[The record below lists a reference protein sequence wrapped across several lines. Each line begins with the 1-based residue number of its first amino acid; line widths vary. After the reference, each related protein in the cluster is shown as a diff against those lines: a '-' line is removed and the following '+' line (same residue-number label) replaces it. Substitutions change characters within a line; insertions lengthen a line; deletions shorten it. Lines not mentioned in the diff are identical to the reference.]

1 MKHNPERLV
10 GVLPLAR
17 PTFDVPYA
25 EERAAAMFKALEKTG
40 ARIAGS
46 RSLLFDAA
54 AARTAVEALKADE
67 PDVVLVM
74 QVTFTDAGMAVEI
87 GEAFDCPLA
96 FWSIPEPRAGG
107 RLRLNSF
114 CGMNLAGHALGIAG
128 RAFGYLHAE
137 PEDAA
142 TAVSLAEL
150 IGGGRLSENRPTRK
164 AGRGNDGGKAAV
176 DAIRGARIGR
186 IGERPGGF
194 QTCDY
199 DTAKLAAL
207 ADVTVEP
214 IELATLF
221 GRAASATNAET
232 AKERECAE
240 AIAGGLDAVDQDQLG
255 RSLRLRTALGALK
268 AEGGYHAFAIRCW
281 PETFTEYGGAVCG
294 PVAMMGEARTPC
306 ACEADVY
313 GALTTLLLQKVAGA
327 PAFLADLVDIDLTDD
342 TGVVWHCGQAP
353 RSMADPDFRPRATI
367 HSNRR
372 MPLLFEFPLKPGRVT
387 LFRISQARGM
397 TAAVI
402 GGGEVLSRPMAFT
415 GTSGVIRFDS
425 GAARM
430 LKSVMDGA
438 LEHHLALAYGDHR
451 ATLESAAAEL
461 GIPVFDL

>member
-25 EERAAAMFKALEKTG
+25 EERAAAMFKALEQTG
-40 ARIAGS
+40 VRISGS

-54 AARTAVEALKADE
+54 TARLAIEALRRE
-67 PDVVLVM
+67 RPDIVLVM
-74 QVTFTDAGMAVEI
+74 QVTFTDAAMAVEI
-87 GEAFDCPLA
+87 ADAFDCPIAL
-96 FWSIPEPRAGG
+96 WSIPEPRAGG

-114 CGMNLAGHALGIAG
+114 CGMNLAGHALGLAG
-128 RAFGYLHAE
+128 RPFGYLHAA
-137 PEDAA
+137 PDDAA
-142 TAVSLAEL
+142 TPDALTEL
-150 IGGGRLSENRPTRK
+150 TGGFRRSEARATRSPV
-164 AGRGNDGGKAAV
+164 RGNDAGQAAV
-176 DAIRGARIGR
+176 GAVRGARIGR

-194 QTCDY
+194 HTCDY
-199 DTAKLAAL
+199 DPGKLAEL
-207 ADVTVEP
+207 AGITVDP
-214 IELATLF
+214 IELGTLF
-221 GRAASATNAET
+221 GRASTATSAET
-232 AKERECAE
+232 AKERATAE
-240 AIAGGLDAVDQDQLG
+240 AVASGLDTVDQEQLD

-268 AEGGYHAFAIRCW
+268 AEGRYDAFAIRCW

-313 GALTTLLLQKVAGA
+313 GALTTLLLQQVAGA
-327 PAFLADLVDIDLTDD
+327 PAFLADLVDIDPGDD

-353 RSMADPDFRPRATI
+353 ASMADPDFRPRATI

-387 LFRISQARGM
+387 LFRISQARGR

-402 GGGEVLSRPMAFT
+402 GGGEMLARPMAFT

-425 GAARM
+425 GAADTLRA
-430 LKSVMDGA
+430 VMDGA